1 LHSNVFL
8 TFKKP
13 TNFILTHSGDG
24 EGSNNSEEF
33 LKEGSADPV
42 LTATAPGIDKN
53 NTSTNN
59 SITPTSYM
67 NPSTSTTSNRRSSM
81 STSSEG
87 ATSVPYEVVYTE
99 KVTEN
104 DGSEEV
110 VTLHYAFDETNSTLF
125 DEVAASESLL
135 MLSEG
140 RDSSR
145 FQGALPFISFF
156 YKTK

>member
-1 LHSNVFL
+1 
-8 TFKKP
+8 
-13 TNFILTHSGDG
+13 
-24 EGSNNSEEF
+24 
-33 LKEGSADPV
+33 
-42 LTATAPGIDKN
+42 
-53 NTSTNN
+53 
-59 SITPTSYM
+59 
-67 NPSTSTTSNRRSSM
+67 M

-156 YKTK
+156 YKTI